1 MEIVTTD
8 WSKHRDALRD
18 IRRRVFIEEQGV
30 PEELEW
36 DDDDLKATHFIV
48 YDGKR
53 PVACARLLN
62 NGHFGRMAVL
72 REHRQQHWGS
82 RLLRAIEQHARS
94 HLPVK
99 QIKANVQTH
108 AFGFYHRNG
117 FTANPEFFLDAGIP
131 HLPMH
136 KAIGSPHQTTTLTPK
151 IDSERY
157 QLNDLLSI
165 SSWLQIALQGGPVR
179 VFLLIEDLTHPLWSD
194 TTLLNAISRY
204 LRASRQRQVE
214 IILRAEHGSQSS
226 HPLIKLQ
233 QRLSSRINIKVN
245 STIKH
250 SQVLL
255 ESWGWLTLM
264 DENKGFASM
273 SDTARTRH
281 YVERAKTLLQQ
292 ATPLKEGRRL
302 MI

>member
-1 MEIVTTD
+1 MEIITTD

-18 IRRRVFIEEQGV
+18 IRRRVFIEEQGI
-30 PEELEW
+30 PEECEW

-82 RLLRAIEQHARS
+82 RLLRAIEQHARND
-94 HLPVK
+94 LTVK

-117 FTANPEFFLDAGIP
+117 FSAHPEFFLDVGIP

-136 KAIGSPHQTTTLTPK
+136 KTIGSPYQTTTLVPK
-151 IDSERY
+151 MDSQRR
-157 QLNDLLSI
+157 QLKNLLSI
-165 SSWLQIALQGGPVR
+165 SSWLQIALQGEPIR
-179 VFLLIEDLTHPLWSD
+179 LTLIIENLSHPLWSD
-194 TTLLNAISRY
+194 NTLIEAISRY
-204 LRASRQRQVE
+204 LRESRQRHLD
-214 IILRAEHGSQSS
+214 IILRAEHGTLSS

-233 QRLSSRINIKVN
+233 QQLSSRINIRINNTVQQ
-245 STIKH
+245 

-255 ESWGWLTLM
+255 ESWGWLTLI
-264 DENKGFASM
+264 DERKGLASM
-273 SDTARTRH
+273 SDAAITRH
-281 YVERAKTLLQQ
+281 CVEEAKMLLQQ
-292 ATPLKEGRRL
+292 STPIKEGRRL